1 MEVVNSILPWLYA
14 LIAISLIWLIV
25 ELIMM
30 IRRSREAIKEAKKS
44 LDSAVT
50 DMNQITTELMPAL
63 KKVDPLM
70 DRVSLSVDAINLE
83 ILRVDEIIADVKV
96 MTGAA
101 SKATQSIDNIASA
114 PADFVSGVTNKIR
127 HRFGPKKASKESLRI
142 GEMKANEDSNAVD
155 KLVDAL
161 GEAVDEGEKKKK
173 KKKK

>member
-1 MEVVNSILPWLYA
+1 MEVVNIILPWLYA
-14 LIAISLIWLIV
+14 LIALALVWLIV

-83 ILRVDEIIADVKV
+83 ILRIDEIIADVKV

-101 SKATQSIDNIASA
+101 SSATKSIDAIASA
-114 PADFVSGVTNKIR
+114 PADLVSGVATKVR
-127 HRFGPKKASKESLRI
+127 RRFGPKMASRESLRI
-142 GEMKANEDSNAVD
+142 GEMNAGTEENAVTR
-155 KLVDAL
+155 LVDAFDDVA
-161 GEAVDEGEKKKK
+161 ESRKKKK
-173 KKKK
+173 KKK